1 MLAAETTAPQSVE
14 KCAIVDVVPN
24 VVVWYNNR
32 SNASH
37 EATYKDFGEGDIVY
51 SREVPRIVEIL
62 VEHRTGKR
70 IRFGCK

>member
-1 MLAAETTAPQSVE
+1 MLAAETTAPQNVE

-32 SNASH
+32 NNTSH
-37 EATYKDFGEGDIVY
+37 RATYKDFGDEGIVY

-62 VEHRTGKR
+62 VENRTGKK